1 MCIHSD
7 SIRNLFTRHKTPPKS
22 SYRLKQHCI
31 CTDSWDT
38 LIDAGSCNPWPA
50 AKIYMLLALQS
61 AFFRHFHLSSPWLSN
76 LWIGPPKLGGH
87 VWSFKEKERMSSL
100 WPGIHFASQLWCWNL
115 KWQSLW
121 FVIANRIK
129 QFPSSSNMHNFW
141 WSWECPSRTPTT
153 STICIT
159 VTLCAIEL
167 IFLNLLSFNNCK
179 PWSSSECTC
188 YLDVPKSNTKIIWT
202 PIYLSG
208 MWLGVSLRSN

>member
-1 MCIHSD
+1 M
-7 SIRNLFTRHKTPPKS
+7 RHINWR
-22 SYRLKQHCI
+22 RL
-31 CTDSWDT
+31 
-38 LIDAGSCNPWPA
+38 
-50 AKIYMLLALQS
+50 LQS
-61 AFFRHFHLSSPWLSN
+61 LTCSQNIYASGSPICFSRHFHLSSPWLSN

-100 WPGIHFASQLWCWNL
+100 WPGIHFASQLRCWNL

-121 FVIANRIK
+121 FVIANRIR
-129 QFPSSSNMHNFW
+129 QFPSSSNMHNFL

-167 IFLNLLSFNNCK
+167 NLLNLLSFNNCK

-188 YLDVPKSNTKIIWT
+188 YLDVPKSNTNYLDTYIFEWYVLYIWVVC
-202 PIYLSG
+202 G
-208 MWLGVSLRSN
+208 